1 MCQILVKQYFEA
13 DFVLGKLGLY
23 TRRLL
28 SLEGLITE
36 QALGWPLGIC
46 IWGGARYAPIC
57 LPPATFVLL
66 SALPRVP
73 HTPLGLLLEDSSQ
86 PVSGLAEGPLSSS
99 SCAFPLGDTTFVS
112 FLCNK
117 SQRPEQTCWVLGV
130 FLIIHWMGVCLR
142 PWTPMRYLTQFI
154 NLSMRGR
161 LHYLPFVRK
170 LKNKR
175 LSDLNKDI
183 HTLIELGFQHL
194 LLPVSWERETGA
206 TYWSIILIFLGITSS
221 FQVKRIEYR
230 RVQVYASKEQ

>member
-1 MCQILVKQYFEA
+1 MPNISQAILWSRFCAGQVRTIYTKTA
-13 DFVLGKLGLY
+13 VLRRPHYRAGPWLASGNLHLG
-23 TRRLL
+23 RG
-28 SLEGLITE
+28 SL
-36 QALGWPLGIC
+36 C
-46 IWGGARYAPIC
+46 SY
-57 LPPATFVLL
+57 LPSSCHFRASVCPPQ
-66 SALPRVP
+66 SP

-130 FLIIHWMGVCLR
+130 FLIIHWMGVYLR

-161 LHYLPFVRK
+161 LHYLSFVRK
-170 LKNKR
+170 RKNKR